1 MSDTNNYIQKKNTP
15 IKNDVKTS
23 NLLMMSIGI
32 IAVGI
37 LCVFIEIVN
46 DKIGSGLFISCTIV
60 VCGLSLYSLLILLLT
75 FKTEPGKNDKTI
87 KILLII
93 NSIINFIAL
102 IYFIIIFSNK
112 SSELMKIHVLEY
124 INPYLKGFLC
134 TIVIIIII
142 NIFIYH
148 YLRQVTF
155 KKEDVISLVIFLG
168 VFGLVECIIEI
179 LFLNIISK
187 VLNKNVTDG

>member
-1 MSDTNNYIQKKNTP
+1 MIMNNKKIIKYIYYIFIKKLYQRIYMSDINYIQKKNTQ

-23 NLLMMSIGI
+23 NLLMTSIGI

-75 FKTEPGKNDKTI
+75 FKTDPSKNNQTI

-134 TIVIIIII
+134 TIVVIIII

-155 KKEDVISLVIFLG
+155 KKEDVMSF
-168 VFGLVECIIEI
+168 
-179 LFLNIISK
+179 K
-187 VLNKNVTDG
+187 KH

>member
-1 MSDTNNYIQKKNTP
+1 MNYTQKKNAQR
-15 IKNDVKTS
+15 KNDVTTS

-46 DKIGSGLFISCTIV
+46 DKIGSGLFISCIIV

-75 FKTEPGKNDKTI
+75 FKTESSKSNDKI

-102 IYFIIIFSNK
+102 IYFIVIFSNK
-112 SSELMKIHVLEY
+112 SSELMKIDVLEY
-124 INPYLKGFLC
+124 IKPYLKGFLY
-134 TIVIIIII
+134 TIVIIIIV

-148 YLRQVTF
+148 YLRQVTI
-155 KKEDVISLVIFLG
+155 KMEDVISLVIFLG

-179 LFLNIISK
+179 VFLSIISK
-187 VLNKNVTDG
+187 ILNNVTDG

>member
-1 MSDTNNYIQKKNTP
+1 MSDINSIQKKNLQR
-15 IKNDVKTS
+15 KNDVTTS
-23 NLLMMSIGI
+23 NLLLMAIVI

-46 DKIGSGLFISCTIV
+46 DKIGSGLFISCIIV

-75 FKTEPGKNDKTI
+75 FKTESSKSNNTI

-93 NSIINFIAL
+93 NSIINFVAL
-102 IYFIIIFSNK
+102 IYFIVIFSKK
-112 SSELMKIHVLEY
+112 SSELMKIDVLEY
-124 INPYLKGFLC
+124 IKPYLKGFLY
-134 TIVIIIII
+134 TIVIIVVV

-148 YLRQVTF
+148 YLKQVTI
-155 KKEDVISLVIFLG
+155 KMEHVISLVIFLG

-179 LFLNIISK
+179 VFLNIISK
-187 VLNKNVTDG
+187 ILNNVTDG

>member
-1 MSDTNNYIQKKNTP
+1 MSDINYIQKKNTQ

-23 NLLMMSIGI
+23 NLLMTSIGI

-46 DKIGSGLFISCTIV
+46 DKIGSGLFISCIIV

-75 FKTEPGKNDKTI
+75 FKTESSKSNNKI

-93 NSIINFIAL
+93 NSIINFVAL
-102 IYFIIIFSNK
+102 IYFIVIFSKK
-112 SSELMKIHVLEY
+112 SSELMKIDVLEY
-124 INPYLKGFLC
+124 IKPYLKGFLY
-134 TIVIIIII
+134 TIVIIIVV

-148 YLRQVTF
+148 YLKQVTI
-155 KKEDVISLVIFLG
+155 KMEHVISLVIFLG

-179 LFLNIISK
+179 VFLNIISK
-187 VLNKNVTDG
+187 ILNNVTDG

>member
-1 MSDTNNYIQKKNTP
+1 MSDITNNIQKKNTQ
-15 IKNDVKTS
+15 IKNDVKMS
-23 NLLMMSIGI
+23 NLLMLSIGI

-37 LCVFIEIVN
+37 FCVFVEIVN
-46 DKIGSGLFISCTIV
+46 DIIGSGLFISCIIV

-75 FKTEPGKNDKTI
+75 FKTDPSKNNQTI

-102 IYFIIIFSNK
+102 IYFIVIFSNK
-112 SSELMKIHVLEY
+112 SSKLMKIKVLEY
-124 INPYLKGFLC
+124 ISPYLKGFLC
-134 TIVIIIII
+134 TIVIIIIV

-148 YLRQVTF
+148 YLRHVPF
-155 KKEDVISLVIFLG
+155 KKEDVILFLV

-179 LFLNIISK
+179 VFLNIISK

>member
-1 MSDTNNYIQKKNTP
+1 MILILYKKKNLQR
-15 IKNDVKTS
+15 KNDVTTS
-23 NLLMMSIGI
+23 NLLLMAIGI

-46 DKIGSGLFISCTIV
+46 DKIGSGLFISCIIV

-75 FKTEPGKNDKTI
+75 FKTESSKSNNTI

-93 NSIINFIAL
+93 NSIINFVAL
-102 IYFIIIFSNK
+102 IYFIVIFSKK
-112 SSELMKIHVLEY
+112 SSELMKIDVLEY
-124 INPYLKGFLC
+124 IKPYLKGFLY
-134 TIVIIIII
+134 TIVIIVVV

-148 YLRQVTF
+148 YLKQVTI
-155 KKEDVISLVIFLG
+155 KMEHVISLVIFLG

-179 LFLNIISK
+179 VFLNIISK
-187 VLNKNVTDG
+187 ILNNVTDG